1 MYTRYPAVAGY
12 FYESEPASLR
22 KQIEWAFTHRLGPG
36 SIPKVSSSRVRN
48 SLGYISPH
56 AGYMYSGPIA
66 AHTYYSIASEG
77 KPDVFIIAGP
87 NHTGRGTAV
96 SIMVEGEWITP
107 LGKALVDAELAKEI
121 VKHSEYASPDI
132 EAHLDEHSVEVQV
145 PFLQYLF
152 GDIRIVP
159 IVIMLQTPRV
169 AQDLANAIIK
179 ASEKLGRDYVFIASS
194 DFSHYEPHDI
204 AVKKDSLAL
213 KEIEEIDPEG
223 LFRVIDE
230 YNISMCGPG
239 PVATLLYIAK
249 FYGISKA
256 IKLAYATSGDVVG
269 DKSLVVGY
277 ASVRIPLK

>member
-1 MYTRYPAVAGY
+1 
-12 FYESEPASLR
+12 
-22 KQIEWAFTHRLGPG
+22 
-36 SIPKVSSSRVRN
+36 
-48 SLGYISPH
+48 
-56 AGYMYSGPIA
+56 
-66 AHTYYSIASEG
+66 
-77 KPDVFIIAGP
+77 
-87 NHTGRGTAV
+87 
-96 SIMVEGEWITP
+96 
-107 LGKALVDAELAKEI
+107 
-121 VKHSEYASPDI
+121 
-132 EAHLDEHSVEVQV
+132 
-145 PFLQYLF
+145 
-152 GDIRIVP
+152 
-159 IVIMLQTPRV
+159 MLQTPRV

-179 ASEKLGRDYVFIASS
+179 ASEKLGKDYVFIASS

-256 IKLAYATSGDVVG
+256 IRLAYATSGDVVG